1 MPNPIFL
8 KESLFLRAWI
18 NHGATVD
25 APSEQDSGDGA
36 SPTASIGMD
45 AEASGKRKG
54 LSMP

>member
-1 MPNPIFL
+1 MNL
-8 KESLFLRAWI
+8 
-18 NHGATVD
+18 GATVD

-36 SPTASIGMD
+36 SPTASVGMD